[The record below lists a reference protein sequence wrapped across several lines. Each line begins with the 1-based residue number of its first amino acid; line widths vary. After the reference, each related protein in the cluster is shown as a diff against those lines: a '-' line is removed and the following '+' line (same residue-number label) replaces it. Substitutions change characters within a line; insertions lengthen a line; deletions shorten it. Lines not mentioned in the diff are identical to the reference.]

1 VLTDWLRWWPI
12 TRQVRPECY
21 LCLYDKAR
29 SKPTFCTLL
38 ESCFPAE
45 SYSRALGCSDAER
58 NLQVSIVP
66 T

>member
-1 VLTDWLRWWPI
+1 
-12 TRQVRPECY
+12 VRPECY

-58 NLQVSIVP
+58 NLQVIIVP